1 VNSVAQALGDPH
13 TVARGMVIETEHP
26 HFGTVRQV
34 ASPLRVGS
42 PERRH
47 RRGPQRDED
56 ADYVLR
62 ELLGYD
68 TSHIEQLSGQAA
80 GRELPSENFDD
91 RD

>member
-1 VNSVAQALGDPH
+1 VNSVAQALSDPH

-26 HFGTVRQV
+26 YFGTVRQV

-47 RRGPQRDED
+47 RRGPRRDED

-68 TSHIEQLSGQAA
+68 TSRIERLTGPIADT
-80 GRELPSENFDD
+80 SEGEA
-91 RD
+91 R